1 MRSGSKLRPDGEEAV
16 TPRRVLNERG
26 ERNAKTVSR
35 VLRVFT
41 ANRHVH
47 LEDTMLGEAAVQAA
61 LVVKQKLRG
70 G

>member
-1 MRSGSKLRPDGEEAV
+1 M

-26 ERNAKTVSR
+26 GRNAKTVSR